1 MQTAARAFGALV
13 AVATLLAQQRVSE
26 ADFDRWMRELS
37 NWGKW
42 GKSDQKG
49 TVNLIT
55 PAKVREAA
63 AQVKEGFAVSLSRDA
78 DLVKSEDNRQPFGH
92 TMTSTGADPKALFA
106 MDTYTISYH
115 GQSLTHFDS
124 LSHTF
129 YKGKVYN
136 GYAREEIGPA
146 GAKQLAVTAFKDGFT
161 TRGVLMDIPRLKGV
175 PYLELSATITPEDL
189 DAWEKQARM
198 KVGPGDVVFVR
209 TGRWARRAEKGAWD
223 IGPAAAGMHPACARW
238 FHDRGVAIVGS
249 DGHGERMPS
258 LVDGIEFPLHQLLL
272 VAMGTP
278 MFDNCDLEALGQ
290 AAAARRRWTFLLSAS
305 PLPVPGG
312 TGSPLNPIAVF

>member
-1 MQTAARAFGALV
+1 MQIAVRAMGALLV
-13 AVATLLAQQRVSE
+13 AFTLLAQQRVSE
-26 ADFDRWMRELS
+26 AEFDRWMHELS

-42 GKSDQKG
+42 GKSDQRG

-55 PAKVREAA
+55 AARVLEAA
-63 AQVKEGFAVSLSRDA
+63 AEVKEGFTVSLSRDV
-78 DLVKSEDNRQPFGH
+78 DLVKSEDNLQPFGH
-92 TMTSTGADPKALFA
+92 TMISTGADAKALFA
-106 MDTYTISYH
+106 MDTYTTSYH
-115 GQSLTHFDS
+115 GQALTHLDS

-129 YKGKVYN
+129 YKGKLYN
-136 GYAREEIGPA
+136 GYAREEIGESGA
-146 GAKQLAVTAFKDGFT
+146 GQLAVTAFKEGFT
-161 TRGVLMDIPRLKGV
+161 ARGVLMDIPRLKGV
-175 PYLELSATITPEDL
+175 SYLELSATITPEDL

-198 KVGPGDVVFVR
+198 KVRPGDVVFVR

-238 FHDRGVAIVGS
+238 FHSRGVAIVGS
-249 DGHGERMPS
+249 DSHGERMPS
-258 LVDGIEFPLHQLLL
+258 LVEGVEFPVHQLLL

-290 AAAARRRWTFLLSAS
+290 AAAARRRWTFLLNAA

>member
-124 LSHTF
+124 LSHT
-129 YKGKVYN
+129 
-136 GYAREEIGPA
+136 A
-146 GAKQLAVTAFKDGFT
+146 
-161 TRGVLMDIPRLKGV
+161 TR
-175 PYLELSATITPEDL
+175 
-189 DAWEKQARM
+189 
-198 KVGPGDVVFVR
+198 
-209 TGRWARRAEKGAWD
+209 ARR
-223 IGPAAAGMHPACARW
+223 
-238 FHDRGVAIVGS
+238 S
-249 DGHGERMPS
+249 
-258 LVDGIEFPLHQLLL
+258 
-272 VAMGTP
+272 
-278 MFDNCDLEALGQ
+278 
-290 AAAARRRWTFLLSAS
+290 ARRGRSNW
-305 PLPVPGG
+305 P
-312 TGSPLNPIAVF
+312 